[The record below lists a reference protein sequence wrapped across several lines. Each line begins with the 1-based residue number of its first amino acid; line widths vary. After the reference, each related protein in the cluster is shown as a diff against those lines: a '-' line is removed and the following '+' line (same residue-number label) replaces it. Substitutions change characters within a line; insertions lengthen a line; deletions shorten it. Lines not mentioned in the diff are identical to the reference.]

1 MATNL
6 RSTRTASTLTLD
18 PMVKERYGGPPFPG
32 VSNARRET
40 HEGLRSR
47 CRNLQP
53 VQQPVLHLGTRNY
66 KDANHSSHRLY
77 NLRRSY
83 CYLFR
88 KDIPST
94 PPRCNHCYF
103 RFAQDRLLVNAGYEW
118 DGATW
123 GRHTK
128 NSFRATLIHDAL
140 YHSMRDGILPQ
151 DVRKWADDEFY
162 YMLRDDEM
170 SWLRAAI
177 WWVLCRLGGWYY
189 TKFAVAPP
197 RAWPVRLL

>member
-1 MATNL
+1 MVDLLSPVSPTQEG
-6 RSTRTASTLTLD
+6 R
-18 PMVKERYGGPPFPG
+18 PMKGYDHGAGTCSLCNNQSF
-32 VSNARRET
+32 T
-40 HEGLRSR
+40 W
-47 CRNLQP
+47 
-53 VQQPVLHLGTRNY
+53 GTRNY

-88 KDIPST
+88 KEIPST

-189 TKFAVAPP
+189 TKFAVPPP